1 MISEITGGLTA
12 FPDCLYNCVSL
23 IPFFCTLSVNS
34 LLNPCTLKVSNGV
47 SFRIWYSLLSL
58 KIIFGLS
65 DLANNVGDIP

>member
-47 SFRIWYSLLSL
+47 SFRI
-58 KIIFGLS
+58 
-65 DLANNVGDIP
+65 